1 MAKNQKPRKN
11 PEDETP
17 EKKDDIIDETGM
29 SDLDLES
36 LLAEDDLVADSEN
49 TARAAESGTGT
60 DDALERAREFVIDDG
75 EIDLLAD
82 DDIDEISDIEEISA
96 EDLLGVEIQGDE
108 AEPRDA
114 GLAPSEMSMESQAK
128 EPSRSA
134 ADDEVLGGGDV
145 LEEEIDLLAV
155 EETETMAVEAQG
167 PASTA
172 SDAEFDL
179 LDDDEATAPMAPS
192 AGREATAFAA
202 GIGSGSSDPDAG
214 SKKSKEEKKA
224 GKKLGRLPR
233 KPLKKGKDAQPGA
246 IPKGAPSLRGKK
258 SEKSRKSAPA
268 AEKDDARPAAAAGS
282 RGSVAFVCSEC
293 YEEFLIPAS
302 YSHEIVSCPEC
313 LHVGK
318 RSDEDFLRTVIRHK
332 ADERKSQALACG
344 AGALLLVLILALLY
358 VTSPFTL
365 SAGGGKKPDSTILY
379 GLLGASALVGIVFAW
394 LTVRAE
400 KNRWEVYF

>member
-1 MAKNQKPRKN
+1 MAKNQNPRKN

-17 EKKDDIIDETGM
+17 EKKDEIIDETGL

-36 LLAEDDLVADSEN
+36 LLADSEN
-49 TARAAESGTGT
+49 TARTAELGMGP
-60 DDALERAREFVIDDG
+60 DELPERSRESVVDDG

-82 DDIDEISDIEEISA
+82 DEIEEISA
-96 EDLLGVEIQGDE
+96 DDLLGMEIQGDD
-108 AEPRDA
+108 ADLRDG
-114 GLAPSEMSMESQAK
+114 GLVPSDMSMESRAK

-134 ADDEVLGGGDV
+134 ADDDLLGGGDL

-155 EETETMAVEAQG
+155 EETGAVAMGAQG
-167 PASTA
+167 SASTV
-172 SDAEFDL
+172 SDAESDL
-179 LDDDEATAPMAPS
+179 LDDDEGTAPMAS
-192 AGREATAFAA
+192 GAETGAAAFAS
-202 GIGSGSSDPDAG
+202 GNGSGSSDPDAG
-214 SKKSKEEKKA
+214 SKQSKDDKKA
-224 GKKLGRLPR
+224 GKKPGKLPR
-233 KPLKKGKDAQPGA
+233 RPLKKGKDAQSGA
-246 IPKGAPSLRGKK
+246 AAKGAGSAKGAPSSKGKK
-258 SEKSRKSAPA
+258 PEKSKKFAPA
-268 AEKDDARPAAAAGS
+268 AEKDDARPAAAAGR
-282 RGSVAFVCSEC
+282 RGSSVAFVCSEC

-344 AGALLLVLILALLY
+344 AGVLLLVLILALLY